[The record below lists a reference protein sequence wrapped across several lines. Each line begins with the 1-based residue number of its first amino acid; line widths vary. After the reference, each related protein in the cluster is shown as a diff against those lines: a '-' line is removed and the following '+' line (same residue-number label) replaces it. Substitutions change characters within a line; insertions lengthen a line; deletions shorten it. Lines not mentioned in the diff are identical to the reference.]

1 MLGALVLVTGTPEL
15 TKESYMERMALSM
28 SILNGAWSES
38 SLGVPGPG
46 QLMKVWLSGTILSVD
61 HPCAIVQR
69 GMTAPN

>member
-1 MLGALVLVTGTPEL
+1 MAL
-15 TKESYMERMALSM
+15 ERMALSM
-28 SILNGAWSES
+28 SVLNRAWSES